1 MFHEEMEM
9 KRSLILGA
17 ALIALAACAGGPEN
31 QRAILNV
38 TMTGTQEV
46 PGPGDPDATG
56 TAQVRVTP
64 SLSQVCWDLYARGI
78 DAATAAH
85 IHRGEA
91 GIAGPVVLML
101 ATPGDD
107 GHSQGC
113 ASVDPALAREIA
125 QAGHGFYVNVHT
137 SAFPN
142 GALRG
147 QLRGGPRRFER
158 QPINPGG

>member
-1 MFHEEMEM
+1 M
-9 KRSLILGA
+9 KSSLILGA
-17 ALIALAACAGGPEN
+17 ALIALGGCAAGPQN

-46 PGPGDPDATG
+46 PGPGDPDGTG
-56 TAQVRVTP
+56 TAEVRVTP
-64 SLSQVCWDLYARGI
+64 SLSQICWTLYAQGI

-101 ATPGDD
+101 TTPGGD

-125 QAGHGFYVNVHT
+125 QASHGFYVNVHT
-137 SAFPN
+137 AAYPS
-142 GALRG
+142 GAMRG

-158 QPINPGG
+158 QPVNPGG

>member
-1 MFHEEMEM
+1 M
-9 KRSLILGA
+9 KNSTILAA
-17 ALIALAACAGGPEN
+17 ALLLPLAACAAGPEN

-46 PGPGDPDATG
+46 PGPGDADGTG
-56 TAQVRVTP
+56 TVEIRVTP
-64 SLSQVCWDLYARGI
+64 SLNQICWQLYARGT

-101 ATPGDD
+101 TTPDGD

-113 ASVDPALAREIA
+113 AIVDPALAREIA

-137 SAFPN
+137 AAFPN
-142 GALRG
+142 GAMRG
-147 QLRGGPRRFER
+147 QLRGGPRRLER
-158 QPINPGG
+158 QPVNPPA